1 MTVLHR
7 GKNFGKFVASWERA
21 TTMKLSCVG
30 MMPVA
35 AMVICANS
43 FTPTAARANSV
54 AFDYGYQMAA
64 YLFCSQ
70 SIYNDRRFGDFLVE
84 DGKYDKTKEYNR
96 GVAALKA
103 ALKGPHPRK
112 VCFDAAR
119 ASGWWT
125 DR

>member
-1 MTVLHR
+1 
-7 GKNFGKFVASWERA
+7 
-21 TTMKLSCVG
+21 MKLSCIR

-43 FTPTAARANSV
+43 FVPTAAHANSV
-54 AFDYGYQMAA
+54 AFDHGYQMAA

-70 SIYNDRRFGDFLVE
+70 SIYNDRRFGDFLIE
-84 DGKYDKTKEYNR
+84 DRKHDKTKEYNR

-103 ALKGPHPRK
+103 ALKGTHPSK